1 MDNIMKYLDVINELT
16 GEIKRLNEQLALVKA
31 SEDLWFTKFQEYK
44 EKYESKEEAKNEY
57 D

>member
-44 EKYESKEEAKNEY
+44 EKYESKEEAKNE
-57 D
+57 DD